1 VLSSQGGKFY
11 PGSMVSSTARN
22 VTRYSSVSAGVL
34 LFNGNDVK
42 LTCPWHNW
50 EDHATQHPILLGE
63 DDDKARRVF
72 TMVQGEP

>member
-1 VLSSQGGKFY
+1 
-11 PGSMVSSTARN
+11 M
-22 VTRYSSVSAGVL
+22 SAGVL